1 MITMRITINWFSLAS
16 VDQSK
21 EKKNTRMMEEQTDQ
35 LPLLFR
41 FDVAMSRYCFNQVIS
56 SNPLQEVASCIVGEG

>member
-1 MITMRITINWFSLAS
+1 MRITINWFDLAS
-16 VDQSK
+16 FDQRRIQVK
-21 EKKNTRMMEEQTDQ
+21 MDEQTDQ

>member
-1 MITMRITINWFSLAS
+1 MMTMRITINWFNLAS
-16 VDQSK
+16 VDQS
-21 EKKNTRMMEEQTDQ
+21 KNTRMMEEQTDQ

>member
-1 MITMRITINWFSLAS
+1 MRITINWFDLAS
-16 VDQSK
+16 VDQRRIQVK
-21 EKKNTRMMEEQTDQ
+21 MDEQTDQ